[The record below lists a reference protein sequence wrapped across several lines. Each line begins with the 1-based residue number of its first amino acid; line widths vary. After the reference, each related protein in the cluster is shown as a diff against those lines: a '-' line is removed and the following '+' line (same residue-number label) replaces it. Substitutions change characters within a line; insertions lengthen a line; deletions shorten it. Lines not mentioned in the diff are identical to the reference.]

1 MRKKFTRNKVFL
13 YFLVLSIKGNLFI
26 FPSCFAPLINNDTA
40 QINPKSTNQRIS
52 GAFEVGRGEI
62 PGGCRA
68 RPSRFT
74 SIGAVGSYQ
83 IGYGISKNFEAGG

>member
-1 MRKKFTRNKVFL
+1 MYEKKFTRNKGFL
-13 YFLVLSIKGNLFI
+13 YFLVLSIEGNLFI

-62 PGGCRA
+62 PGGC
-68 RPSRFT
+68 
-74 SIGAVGSYQ
+74 GAPPQDSPQLERQVH
-83 IGYGISKNFEAGG
+83 IK